1 MTTPISGNAMSN
13 CYRNLRAQILPVSLL
28 RYPCLIQESNPK
40 PKRRTGAATK
50 KRRTSKASPGNNTI
64 GRDKLVVTT
73 FHNKAG
79 EYELIRVQDNQV
91 HYSFTNR
98 QGKTVDSI
106 MPLIM
111 WQKIAARVPER

>member
-1 MTTPISGNAMSN
+1 
-13 CYRNLRAQILPVSLL
+13 L
-28 RYPCLIQESNPK
+28 
-40 PKRRTGAATK
+40 
-50 KRRTSKASPGNNTI
+50 SPAFTI
-64 GRDKLVVTT
+64 KL
-73 FHNKAG
+73 

-111 WQKIAARVPER
+111 WQKIAARVAET